1 MSYIKKHSKKTAII
15 IEDPRVGGPHK
26 QLVYFIN
33 SLKKKNLKDLEVNQ
47 IFLEDLNLQKIK
59 CKTVL

>member
-33 SLKKKNLKDLEVNQ
+33 SLKKKNLKDLE
-47 IFLEDLNLQKIK
+47 IFVYAPQNILSLINNK
-59 CKTVL
+59 